1 MVNLNN
7 LSPNKEGNLPELL
20 PCPACGSEALSGW
33 GMLGSAVY
41 CSSEACKIA
50 LVANTDLHQWDL
62 GVFWNSLERLD
73 NETREKTADD

>member
-20 PCPACGSEALSGW
+20 PCPACGSKALSGW

-41 CSSEACKIA
+41 CSSESCKIA
-50 LVANTDLHQWDL
+50 LVINVNFSQWDL
-62 GVFWNSLERLD
+62 GILWNNIKRLN
-73 NETREKTADD
+73 NETRETAADD